1 MAPDLA
7 PYDSIS
13 PTTDLY
19 TRRFSRRS
27 VLQRAGLLGV
37 ALPMSGALLAAC
49 GGSSKDDDQPIAPIG
64 AATTDTNT
72 GAVAGVANTGSTGAV
87 TQSPTMVALTVT
99 AKEMLFEPAT
109 LVMTVGTPVEL
120 TFHNAGVIEHDWV
133 GEMPVVDLE
142 IVEQPTLTT
151 RAQQLLT
158 EHQAA
163 GQPYAA
169 GNTMETMVVRF
180 TPSAAGEFPFA
191 CLVPGHRQGG
201 MVGTVTVAAAAGTTA
216 AATPAMEHGQT
227 TPTTAAPS
235 GTPVAAER
243 LPKPRMMPPVGTR
256 GPQRIKIDMEVREV
270 VGYLD
275 EGVAFEYWTFDGTVP
290 GTMLR
295 VRVGD
300 TVDLTLTNPAESLA
314 THNIDLHAVT
324 GPGGGAKATTVA
336 PGETKA
342 VTFKAMAPGVYV
354 YHCAVAPI
362 PHHISAG
369 MFGLIVVEP
378 EGGLPPVDREFYVMQ
393 SDLYL
398 EGNRGDKGLRTFSND
413 KNLDE
418 RPEYV
423 VFNGH
428 MGALTD
434 DNAFTAE
441 VGDTVRIFFGVGGP
455 NLVSSFHVIGEI
467 FDRVMPEGASEWHTN
482 VQTTLVPAGGATVVE
497 FTVDV
502 PGTYIMV
509 DHSLGRMAK
518 GAMGLINVT
527 GDPNPEIFD
536 GDVSLGGH

>member
-1 MAPDLA
+1 MAPVQAQELPNEPAADLL
-7 PYDSIS
+7 I
-13 PTTDLY
+13 
-19 TRRFSRRS
+19 RRVNRRT
-27 VLQRAGLLGV
+27 VLQRAGLLGL
-37 ALPMSGALLAAC
+37 ALPMSSGLLAAC
-49 GGSSKDDDQPIAPIG
+49 GSGRSNDNQPVAPIG
-64 AATTDTNT
+64 ATTSANSVTGTGTGTTNT
-72 GAVAGVANTGSTGAV
+72 GAVTGQA
-87 TQSPTMVALTVT
+87 PIPMAFTVT
-99 AKEMLFEPAT
+99 AKEMLFDPNT
-109 LVMTVGTPVEL
+109 LALKVGTPVEL
-120 TFHNAGVIEHDWV
+120 TFHNLGVIEHDWV
-133 GEMPVVDLE
+133 AEMPAVDIEVVA
-142 IVEQPTLTT
+142 QPTLTA
-151 RAQQLLT
+151 RAEQLLT
-158 EHQAA
+158 EHMAA

-169 GNTMETMVVRF
+169 GNTTETMVVRF
-180 TPSAAGEFPFA
+180 TPTTAGEFPFA
-191 CLVPGHRQGG
+191 CLVPGHRQAG
-201 MVGTVTVAAAAGTTA
+201 MVGTVTVAPAAGEVA
-216 AATPAMEHGQT
+216 AATPAMDHGQT
-227 TPTTAAPS
+227 TPTSAAAS
-235 GTPVAAER
+235 GTPVTAER
-243 LPKPRMMPPVGTR
+243 LPVPRMMPPIGTR
-256 GPQRIKIDMEVREV
+256 GPQRLSIDMEVREV

-300 TVDLTLTNPAESLA
+300 TVDLTLTNPADSKA

-336 PGETKA
+336 PGEAKT
-342 VTFKAMAPGVYV
+342 VTFKAMNPGVFV

-378 EGGLPPVDREFYVMQ
+378 EGGLPAVDREFYVMQ
-393 SDLYL
+393 SDMYL

-423 VFNGH
+423 VFNGNL
-428 MGALTD
+428 GALVD
-434 DNAFTAE
+434 DRAFTAE

-455 NLVSSFHVIGEI
+455 NIISSFHVIGEI
-467 FDRVMPEGASEWHTN
+467 FDRVMQEGASEWHTN

-497 FTVDV
+497 FTCEV

-527 GDPNPEIFD
+527 GDPNPEVFD